1 MKKSAKLSLTLALMM
16 GITGGVQLMNTN
28 TASAEISDNFR
39 LRLEGVMSYYH
50 DPDYNYYNN
59 SSKNAMNGWNH
70 YTRLY
75 FTYNVDRNTTAYAR
89 VHSGYDQYADHYKY
103 DNNYTYFDQAYF
115 TFKDKVS
122 STTYLLGKRG
132 MTLGQSMVY
141 NATGNQT
148 GVQIDLGNWYD
159 PNNVKFFW
167 GDRKGGQRVL
177 GAQAAFTP
185 LKNIQFTATQ
195 LYHEDN
201 TRKGGKDNVTDF
213 GVKAKA
219 KAFTLVGEYA
229 YNHTSNPAYHSAYST
244 AAQKATLSKD
254 SSQRKA
260 WFVELYT
267 GPTNDFGSGLP
278 LQKVG
283 THAFS
288 IRYQDVAP
296 AGTVVHNNTF
306 YDNRKGVRLD
316 YGYVFK
322 KGMSADICYGR
333 MKDKGMGKYTE
344 GKGHMSNIVVAS
356 ISYKFK

>member
-89 VHSGYDQYADHYKY
+89 VHSGYDQYADYY
-103 DNNYTYFDQAYF
+103 NYQNNQTYFDQAYF

-148 GVQIDLGNWYD
+148 GVQIDLGN
-159 PNNVKFFW
+159 
-167 GDRKGGQRVL
+167 
-177 GAQAAFTP
+177 
-185 LKNIQFTATQ
+185 
-195 LYHEDN
+195 
-201 TRKGGKDNVTDF
+201 
-213 GVKAKA
+213 
-219 KAFTLVGEYA
+219 
-229 YNHTSNPAYHSAYST
+229 
-244 AAQKATLSKD
+244 
-254 SSQRKA
+254 
-260 WFVELYT
+260 
-267 GPTNDFGSGLP
+267 
-278 LQKVG
+278 
-283 THAFS
+283 
-288 IRYQDVAP
+288 
-296 AGTVVHNNTF
+296 
-306 YDNRKGVRLD
+306 
-316 YGYVFK
+316 
-322 KGMSADICYGR
+322 
-333 MKDKGMGKYTE
+333 
-344 GKGHMSNIVVAS
+344 
-356 ISYKFK
+356 